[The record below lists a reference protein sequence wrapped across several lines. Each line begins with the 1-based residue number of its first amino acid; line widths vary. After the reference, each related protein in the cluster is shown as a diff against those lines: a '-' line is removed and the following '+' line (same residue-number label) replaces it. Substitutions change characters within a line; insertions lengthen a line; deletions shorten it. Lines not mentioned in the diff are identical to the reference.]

1 MMAFFDTGA
10 GAGKTARIF
19 PLAGGAGVF
28 AAALYFSASTGV
40 LAQQVE
46 QAPAVLPPIV
56 VEGATLAKPIAKAAP
71 KKKPEPEQ
79 EQSQDQGSSS
89 KKAQSAATA
98 EGEPGAGSGAVEID
112 QNAGAASQGATGFDR
127 ETLGTSVT
135 VVTGQEIE
143 KQQVRNAA
151 DALRALPG
159 VQVSRGA
166 GFGGITDVRIRGAEA
181 NHTLVLVDGI
191 AVNDPTTGS
200 FDFSNLLTE
209 GIERIEVIRGPQ
221 SGLYGSNALAGVV
234 NVITTDG
241 RGKPGA
247 SATARTEFGG
257 YGTRDVATRA
267 SASNGTAWFSV
278 GQHWREVAGFNVAA
292 VGNEDDPVR
301 FSQLTARGGVEP
313 IDGLVVDFSIRKFSK
328 SAARDGY
335 DGPDGGFAGAFDDAS
350 SFTSDVLATGLN
362 VRYDSRDG
370 SFTHLVRLSR
380 LASSVVDKDVVFGI
394 SDNEGIANRY
404 AYLATWRFA
413 TPGLAAKHSL
423 TSLVEQQDD
432 RFIGNGR
439 SHERGQL
446 AFAGEWRGEFADRL
460 SLTGSVRHDDS
471 DSFDDVT
478 TWRASASLALRELGL
493 RPHASVGTG
502 VKLPTMFEQFGQFGL
517 FLPNPSLQAEKSFGW
532 DAGVE
537 LTLFGGRA
545 IVDVTYF
552 EQDLENKIRTTFTG
566 AINLPGIS
574 TRDGVEVAAR
584 LRVVDGVTVGGS
596 YTWLDA
602 IDADGQEEARRARH
616 AARFDLDYVFA
627 EGRGNLNVAA
637 LYNGRARDDGFFVL
651 FHDPVFGYPALDQ
664 RNVYLDPY
672 WLLTVAA
679 SYKLTPNV
687 ELFGRVENALDTEYR
702 EQVDYATPGIT
713 AFGGVRVSLDA
724 LADRVSSK

>member
-1 MMAFFDTGA
+1 MTFKFH
-10 GAGKTARIF
+10 ARSESVAACRALSNR
-19 PLAGGAGVF
+19 PVGLLAV
-28 AAALYFSASTGV
+28 ALSLGSSTHV
-40 LAQQVE
+40 LAQQT

-56 VEGATLAKPIAKAAP
+56 VEGATLAKPIAKAGP
-71 KKKPEPEQ
+71 KKKPQVADDEG
-79 EQSQDQGSSS
+79 QDQGGAS
-89 KKAQSAATA
+89 KKAKSAAA
-98 EGEPGAGSGAVEID
+98 AAQGQAGSGSGAVEID
-112 QNAGAASQGATGFDR
+112 ESAGSAGQGAAGFDR

-135 VVTGQEIE
+135 VVTGQEID

-181 NHTLVLVDGI
+181 NHTLVIVDGI

-278 GQHWREVAGFNVAA
+278 GHHWREVAGFNVAA
-292 VGNEDDPVR
+292 IGNEDDPVR
-301 FSQLTARGGVEP
+301 FSQLSLRGGVEP
-313 IDGLVVDFSIRKFSK
+313 IDGLVVDFSLRKFTK
-328 SAARDGY
+328 NAARDGY

-350 SFTSDVLATGLN
+350 SFTSDILATGLN
-362 VRYDSRDG
+362 IRYDSRDG

-380 LASSVVDKDVVFGI
+380 LASSVVDKDAAFGI

-413 TPGLAAKHSL
+413 TPALAAKHSL

-432 RFIGNGR
+432 RFIGNGL

-460 SLTGSVRHDDS
+460 TLTGSVRHDDS
-471 DSFDDVT
+471 DSFDDVN
-478 TWRASASLALRELGL
+478 TWRASTSLSLRELGL

-517 FLPNPSLQAEKSFGW
+517 FLPNPGLQAEKSFGW

-545 IVDVTYF
+545 IFDVTYF

-616 AARFDLDYVFA
+616 AARFDFDYVFA
-627 EGRGNLNVAA
+627 EGRGNLNLAA

-651 FHDPVFGYPALDQ
+651 FHDPFGYPALDQ
-664 RNVYLDPY
+664 RVVYLDPY
-672 WLLTVAA
+672 WLLTVSA

-702 EQVDYATPGIT
+702 EQVDYATPGI
-713 AFGGVRVSLDA
+713 AAYGGVRVSLDA